1 MLEREADGGL
11 KKQGTGK
18 QPSARVYVGSVSSG
32 VTSTFC
38 LRHHVI
44 PCFASEPQ
52 QQSVMNA
59 SKLEATEM
67 YFQRFL
73 SIYLSI

>member
-11 KKQGTGK
+11 KKGNRETAECTCVRRQR
-18 QPSARVYVGSVSSG
+18 QQG

-44 PCFASEPQ
+44 PRFASEPQ

-67 YFQRFL
+67 YFL
-73 SIYLSI
+73 SI